1 MKVLLIEDDRATRE
15 FVCGGL
21 HEAGHTVDA
30 AADGR
35 EGLYLGSGETYDVMI
50 IDRML
55 PVHDGLFILD
65 TLRGTGNTTPALIL
79 SALGEVDH
87 RVEGLQHGADDYL
100 AKPFS
105 FKELLARI
113 EALHRRQLG
122 RVAIESGDEAAVEL
136 TCGELKLDLLKRVA
150 IREAEEI
157 ALLPQEYKVLR
168 FLMEHAGQVVT
179 RTMILEGV
187 WGYHFDPQTNVI
199 DAQISRLRKKID
211 AQFQTPMI
219 RTVRGGGYMI
229 AE

>member
-1 MKVLLIEDDRATRE
+1 
-15 FVCGGL
+15 
-21 HEAGHTVDA
+21 
-30 AADGR
+30 
-35 EGLYLGSGETYDVMI
+35 
-50 IDRML
+50 
-55 PVHDGLFILD
+55 
-65 TLRGTGNTTPALIL
+65 
-79 SALGEVDH
+79 LGEVDH

-150 IREAEEI
+150 IREEEEI

-211 AQFQTPMI
+211 AQFQTSMI

>member
-1 MKVLLIEDDRATRE
+1 MKVLVIEDDRATRE

-30 AADGR
+30 ATDGR

-87 RVEGLQHGADDYL
+87 RVEGLRHGADDYL

-122 RVAIESGDEAAVEL
+122 QVAMESGDEAAIEL

-150 IREAEEI
+150 IREEEEI